1 MKEVDAEVDAVQSDN
16 NWKPFLLMAPS
27 ITPVY
32 ANNPAFRLV
41 SFNKETLELSDYTQY
56 NMDIILSNGIIIFL
70 FNLLIKHSKL
80 SQQHSQHFLKIYF
93 VTNTI

>member
-1 MKEVDAEVDAVQSDN
+1 MLFIFFTIGQFYGHVHKDKIKIQDIKEVDTEHSPVQSDN
-16 NWKPFLLMAPS
+16 DWKPFLLMAPS

-56 NMDIILSNGIIIFL
+56 NMDIILSNGIIILFL
-70 FNLLIKHSKL
+70 
-80 SQQHSQHFLKIYF
+80 IY
-93 VTNTI
+93 